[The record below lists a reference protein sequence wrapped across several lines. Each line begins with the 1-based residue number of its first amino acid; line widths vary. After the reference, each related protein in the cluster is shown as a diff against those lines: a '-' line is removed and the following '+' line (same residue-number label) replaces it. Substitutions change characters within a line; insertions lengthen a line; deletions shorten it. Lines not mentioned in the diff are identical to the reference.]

1 MHGGIITILYA
12 WPHMC
17 LFYISRR
24 SYYKCTSS
32 RCGAKKHV
40 EKSPDDPEM
49 LSVTYEGAHLH
60 GPQPL
65 FPRRRQWLPVGMGA
79 TTTKQQ
85 QQVCRGASLS
95 PAASAVLAS
104 DDAGGGWP
112 SSSSQQLVTSNVQAR
127 EPAAAAGGESETVP
141 GPQTAGHAGD
151 AASTQTQP
159 HLLLLTA
166 DSCDDGSTASMPPPR
181 PAAATFH
188 CDSPPAPT
196 TWSCPDLLF
205 AWSPEAPPLL

>member
-12 WPHMC
+12 WAHMC

-85 QQVCRGASLS
+85 QQQACSASSLS
-95 PAASAVLAS
+95 PAALAS

-112 SSSSQQLVTSNVQAR
+112 SSSQQLVTSNVQAR
-127 EPAAAAGGESETVP
+127 EPTAAAAAGESETVP

-151 AASTQTQP
+151 AASTQT

-181 PAAATFH
+181 LAAATFH

-196 TWSCPDLLF
+196 TWSCSVLESILPRID
-205 AWSPEAPPLL
+205 S